1 VASKGETLSESELS
15 RLKPIRG
22 EGNKSWRAFCPFHG
36 SDKQRSLRVD
46 RSTGRFQCFAC
57 EAWGYMDW
65 AREEFRAS
73 KTPNVRT
80 MGKTKPAAESSKPHP
95 TLANPPRAIPSP
107 GRRPSRV
114 SQPESPR
121 PSLAIPPQAL
131 HPSRVSQPEAPRLS
145 LGVPPPA
152 RRPLPDLQPSQI
164 SPSLVNQLSAYQ
176 AALPGSLGEEYLADR
191 KISLTLAQSFGV
203 GYSAP
208 GSWAHSSESGRPI
221 RDWNF
226 GRLVFP
232 HTAPDGQLVNLYGRA
247 IGDRVPKSL
256 RHDHLPGHKGY
267 FNFPA
272 LERAAAASEDLYVCE
287 GPFDAL
293 SIRAAQ
299 PDANVI
305 AIFGV
310 QGWRHDWAAGIKRIV
325 FALDA
330 DAAGQKAWRSLARQ
344 LTLRGK
350 QVLILPPEAFGGAK
364 DANEAWVQGTLDL
377 A

>member
-1 VASKGETLSESELS
+1 VANKGETLSESELS

-46 RSTGRFQCFAC
+46 RLTGRFQCFAC

-73 KTPNVRT
+73 KAPNVQT
-80 MGKTKPAAESSKPHP
+80 MRKTKPAAEAK
-95 TLANPPRAIPSP
+95 LLRPSP
-107 GRRPSRV
+107 DLRI
-114 SQPESPR
+114 SQPSPLSE
-121 PSLAIPPQAL
+121 PLAK
-131 HPSRVSQPEAPRLS
+131 
-145 LGVPPPA
+145 
-152 RRPLPDLQPSQI
+152 
-164 SPSLVNQLSAYQ
+164 QLSTYQ
-176 AALPGSLGEEYLADR
+176 AALSGSLGEEYLADR

-208 GSWAHSSESGRPI
+208 GSWAHAGESGRPI

-272 LERAAAASEDLYVCE
+272 LERAAAVSEDLYVCE

-310 QGWRHDWAAGIKRIV
+310 QGWRHDWAAGVKRIV

-330 DAAGQKAWRSLARQ
+330 DSAGQKAWRSLARQ

-364 DANEAWVQGTLDL
+364 DANEAWIQGTLDL

>member
-1 VASKGETLSESELS
+1 MASKGETLSESELS

-46 RSTGRFQCFAC
+46 RLTGRFQCFAC

-73 KTPNVRT
+73 KAPQSK
-80 MGKTKPAAESSKPHP
+80 MPQGKTKP
-95 TLANPPRAIPSP
+95 
-107 GRRPSRV
+107 
-114 SQPESPR
+114 PR
-121 PSLAIPPQAL
+121 PSPDLRI
-131 HPSRVSQPEAPRLS
+131 SQPA
-145 LGVPPPA
+145 
-152 RRPLPDLQPSQI
+152 PLPPLSETLLQ
-164 SPSLVNQLSAYQ
+164 QLSAYQ

-191 KISLTLAQSFGV
+191 KISLTLAQTFGI

-208 GSWAHSSESGRPI
+208 GSWAHASESGRPI

-272 LERAAAASEDLYVCE
+272 LERAADASEDLYVCE

-299 PDANVI
+299 PDAHVV

-310 QGWRHDWAAGIKRIV
+310 QGWRHDWAAGIKRLV

-330 DAAGQKAWRSLARQ
+330 DSAGQKAWRSLARQ

-350 QVLILPPEAFGGAK
+350 QVRILPPEAFGGAK
-364 DANEAWVQGTLDL
+364 DANEAWIQGTLDI

>member
-1 VASKGETLSESELS
+1 MATKGETLSESELS

-22 EGNKSWRAFCPFHG
+22 EGGKTWRAFCPFHG

-46 RSTGRFQCFAC
+46 RVSGRFQCFAC
-57 EAWGYMDW
+57 QAWGYMDW
-65 AREEFRAS
+65 ARQEFQAANNASRA
-73 KTPNVRT
+73 
-80 MGKTKPAAESSKPHP
+80 KPQP
-95 TLANPPRAIPSP
+95 LARL
-107 GRRPSRV
+107 
-114 SQPESPR
+114 PR
-121 PSLAIPPQAL
+121 PTRSSFPPLAAT
-131 HPSRVSQPEAPRLS
+131 AT
-145 LGVPPPA
+145 
-152 RRPLPDLQPSQI
+152 PLPDPGVLS
-164 SPSLVNQLSAYQ
+164 VQLAAYQ
-176 AALPGSLGEEYLADR
+176 AALPGSFGEEYLDDR
-191 KISLTLAQSFGV
+191 RIPLGLAQKLGV

-208 GSWAHSSESGRPI
+208 GCWAHTGQDGRPI

-232 HTAPDGQLVNLYGRA
+232 HTTPNGELINLYGRA
-247 IGDRVPKSL
+247 IGDHVPRSL

-272 LERAAAASEDLYVCE
+272 LERAASSSEYLYVCE

-293 SIRAAQ
+293 SLMAAK
-299 PDANVI
+299 PEANAI

-310 QGWRHDWAAGIKRIV
+310 QGWRHDWAAGVQRIV

-330 DAAGQKAWRSLARQ
+330 DPAGQKAWRSLARQ

-364 DANEAWVQGTLDL
+364 DANEAWVRGLLDL
-377 A
+377 G